1 MMICRLKNYHFFFD
15 LGFVYKEI
23 ISYLDGTEE
32 IYNYYLTDDNL
43 SEKLFITNENNEIIR
58 SEFNCYDEKEI

>member
-1 MMICRLKNYHFFFD
+1 MSI
-15 LGFVYKEI
+15 KEI

-43 SEKLFITNENNEIIR
+43 YEKLFITNENNEIIR
-58 SEFNCYDEKEI
+58 SEFNYYDEKEI